1 MLARL
6 LHPSAVAATAVHPA
20 SFLDATHALVRASS
34 LACLSGSAFSLRRLL
49 FLLRRTASARH
60 ASEQYLAVLWVVAN
74 ALPHIPHFTRRTRA
88 TILSALAAQ
97 RLQWAWYVPPYVA
110 KRPPHSLHSAD
121 RTGAAARGARPAARP
136 ACCRVRRGFR
146 RPSPSLP
153 SLALRL
159 ATRALCCA
167 TKTARLCGSARY
179 RRMYSRSLRR
189 LPSTRHAGEQYRALL
204 LPANLLPHSPH
215 STSGLL
221 AIALSALVE
230 HRLQ

>member
-1 MLARL
+1 MLARPL
-6 LHPSAVAATAVHPA
+6 APQAAAAALAAAHPA

-60 ASEQYLAVLWVVAN
+60 ASEQYLTVLWVVAN

-88 TILSALAAQ
+88 TIRSALAAH
-97 RLQWAWYVPPYVA
+97 RLQWAWYVPPYATKV
-110 KRPPHSLHSAD
+110 RPHSLHSD
-121 RTGAAARGARPAARP
+121 DGTGAAARP
-136 ACCRVRRGFR
+136 ACRRVRRGFR
-146 RPSPSLP
+146 RPCLPLP

-167 TKTARLCGSARY
+167 TKTACLCGSAKY
-179 RRMYSRSLRR
+179 LRMYSRSVRR

-204 LPANLLPHSPH
+204 LPGNFLPHSPH